1 MPELAE
7 TQPLRDIDT
16 GRVYPLDALT
26 RPGTSSGAGTAYFT
40 FNNDAVVRNDA
51 FAWIRT
57 TQVIVARRGSGE
69 TAFLRN
75 LSDQY
80 ALARSPLDEIIEAS
94 RAILELE
101 LDEDET
107 QTPYAEAT
115 WTRAVDFLRRNAKWV
130 SDTLGRA
137 VDLPEILP
145 GPDGS
150 IDLHWD
156 YPGYETLINIPA
168 DRNAKAGFYGDDRG
182 EIQIKGSFDPC
193 SHNYGLLLWFAK
205 AK

>member
-1 MPELAE
+1 MPELAK

-40 FNNDAVVRNDA
+40 FSNDAVICNDA
-51 FAWIRT
+51 FAGIPT
-57 TQVIVARRGSGE
+57 TQVIVGRRGSEE

-101 LDEDET
+101 LDEDEA
-107 QTPYAEAT
+107 QAPYTEET
-115 WTRAVDFLRRNAKWV
+115 WTRAVEFLRRNAKWV
-130 SDTLGRA
+130 SDTLGLV

-156 YPGYETLINIPA
+156 YSAYEMLINIPA
-168 DRNAKAGFYGDDRG
+168 DPNAKAGFYGDDRG
-182 EIQIKGSFDPC
+182 EIQIKGSFDPR
-193 SHNYGLLLWFAK
+193 SHNYGLLLWLAK